1 MYTTIS
7 HTQTKEKSTSIQSS
21 NFINRW
27 IKKNEV
33 NYFGLSALFLGVGT
47 GFASIPVA
55 ISIHLELFILA
66 MISVVFAMT
75 GLVTIISQQSFKT
88 ITWTFLVSALV
99 NAILCVYLISL
110 SLI

>member
-7 HTQTKEKSTSIQSS
+7 HSQTEEKSTNVNSS

-27 IKKNEV
+27 IQKNEV

-55 ISIHLELFILA
+55 ISIHFEFFVLA

-99 NAILCVYLISL
+99 NTILCLYLIGL
-110 SLI
+110 SLF